1 MCNKNKEK
9 MRKSKIVISL
19 IALLL
24 AIPVTA
30 QRRKAAVKKKAAP
43 PVVELSKEDQKFE
56 DMLES
61 TQQIMFIDSVVVD
74 KQTFLEGYRLSAEA
88 GTLTNFNKFFN
99 SDEQPYSIV
108 YVNQLGNKSWYSVDG
123 SLYTSD
129 LLGNQ
134 WSEPLPL
141 EGLGK
146 YQRTNYPF
154 MLADG
159 TTLYFAA
166 ISDEGFGGLD
176 IYVSRYDSESGKY
189 LLAENIG
196 LPFNSKAN
204 DYMYAIDELN
214 GIGYF
219 ATDRRQP
226 EGKVCIYT
234 FIPNQKRIIYSTDD
248 YAINT
253 IRSFAKIERIADT
266 WGDGILRTETLDRL
280 NNAGRKPKVEKKK
293 EPEFK
298 FVVNDDI
305 TYNTLSEF
313 RDAENS
319 KRVTKLMQMRK
330 SYEELGTNLDKMR
343 VYYATKADIA
353 ERSNMQAE
361 ILGCEQEYY
370 QLESDIQQLER
381 IIRYAEIKTVQQ

>member
-1 MCNKNKEK
+1 MG
-9 MRKSKIVISL
+9 KSKIVISL
-19 IALLL
+19 MALLL

-61 TQQIMFIDSVVVD
+61 TQQIMFIDSIVVD

-253 IRSFAKIERIADT
+253 IRSFAKIEHIADT

-381 IIRYAEIKTVQQ
+381 IIRYAEIKAVQQ

>member
-1 MCNKNKEK
+1 MG
-9 MRKSKIVISL
+9 KSKIVISL
-19 IALLL
+19 MALLL

-30 QRRKAAVKKKAAP
+30 QRRKAAVKKKATP

-61 TQQIMFIDSVVVD
+61 TQQIMFIDSIVVD

-381 IIRYAEIKTVQQ
+381 IIRYAEIKAVQQ